1 MNQILNYIGNTPL
14 YHYKDTNIY
23 IKLEKFNASGSIK
36 DRTVMGLLLD
46 AFNKQLIN
54 KETTIVEASSG
65 NTGISLA
72 MLGASYQ
79 IPVIIIMP
87 SSMSKERRDL
97 IKAYGATLL
106 LTDAS
111 KGMSGAIEKQKELLV
126 SHSNYISLEQFNNPA
141 NIDIHYQT
149 TGKEIIEQLPD
160 IDIFTCGVGTG
171 GSFSGIAKALKE
183 YNPNIQT
190 IAIEPNS
197 SPILSKGKAGSHSI
211 QGIGAGFIPNNL
223 LLEYVEEVRTV
234 TNEEAQYCAVSFS
247 KETGNLVGL
256 SSGANIC
263 IAKQLAKQF
272 PDKKIVTLAPDGLEK
287 YLSIVGETNA

>member
-1 MNQILNYIGNTPL
+1 M
-14 YHYKDTNIY
+14 
-23 IKLEKFNASGSIK
+23 KLEKFNASGSIK
-36 DRTVMGLLLD
+36 DRTVKGLLFD

-54 KETTIVEASSG
+54 KDTTIVEASSG

-72 MLGASYQ
+72 MLGANYQ
-79 IPVIIIMP
+79 IPVIVIMP

-111 KGMSGAIEKQKELLV
+111 KGMRGAIEKQKELLV
-126 SHSNYISLEQFNNPA
+126 SHSNYISLDQFNNPA

-183 YNPNIQT
+183 YNPTIQT
-190 IAIEPNS
+190 IAIEPSS
-197 SPILSKGKAGSHSI
+197 SPIISKGEAGSHSI

-247 KETGNLVGL
+247 KQTGILVGL
-256 SSGANIC
+256 SSGANIY

-272 PDKKIVTLAPDGLEK
+272 PNKKIVTLAPDGLEK

>member
-36 DRTVMGLLLD
+36 DRTVKGLLFD

-54 KETTIVEASSG
+54 KDTTIVEASSG